1 MCCWTYLSRRIYDW
15 AVSRSPETYDFA
27 LLFAALA
34 DRTRLRLLNLMSG
47 REVCVCY
54 FVEILGQSQ
63 PKISRHLAYLRRARV
78 VAARREGKWMHYR
91 IVAPGD
97 SGAARIL
104 RETLRALREDKGMQA
119 DLGRLNKA
127 CCAPQRLVA
136 LDGAPVPARVQR
148 APSAIG

>member
-1 MCCWTYLSRRIYDW
+1 M
-15 AVSRSPETYDFA
+15 YDFA
-27 LLFAALA
+27 LLFSALA

-63 PKISRHLAYLRRARV
+63 PKISRHLAYLRRAGV

-91 IVAPGD
+91 IVLPRD

-104 RETLRALREDKGMQA
+104 RETLRALKQDKAMQA
-119 DLGRLNKA
+119 DQGRLNSA
-127 CCAPQRLVA
+127 CCAPQKLVA
-136 LDGAPVPARVQR
+136 LDGVPVPARVGEPELSR
-148 APSAIG
+148 GSEKPASKRLSVVRNR